1 MSLRLSLALL
11 LLVGCGGETMKVRKG
26 EPQTAREKMMAEE
39 KAHPSD
45 ADDSGTGKKWSGWR
59 YQGDRKDCFFL
70 VGKKCFKTE
79 KAACSAAKC
88 KAPGKCQAEGGGP
101 AIVKCVGG
109 PQPQVADEKPAPA
122 PKKKKK

>member
-59 YQGDRKDCFFL
+59 YQGDRIYLSPFDVIPNRWRREL
-70 VGKKCFKTE
+70 E
-79 KAACSAAKC
+79 D
-88 KAPGKCQAEGGGP
+88 E
-101 AIVKCVGG
+101 
-109 PQPQVADEKPAPA
+109 ADELAA
-122 PKKKKK
+122 FHNR